1 MIILDYTPKKHKEI
15 IAACVH
21 AFREGKVIAYPTD
34 TSYGLG
40 CDITN
45 KKAVL
50 KFYRIKERGFNKPV
64 HVVVPSMAYAKS
76 VSEWNGTATKLVKNF
91 WPGALSII
99 LPRKQHNMELVN
111 KSLKRFGAGTGTV
124 GLRMPDNRI
133 ALDLASSLGEPIP
146 ATSANPGGGYDCYK
160 VSDIVEQFKNK
171 KYKPDIIIN
180 AGRLPKK
187 KPSTLVKIIENGVE
201 ILRQG
206 PVNKKQILNAVK

>member
-1 MIILDYTPKKHKEI
+1 
-15 IAACVH
+15 
-21 AFREGKVIAYPTD
+21 
-34 TSYGLG
+34 
-40 CDITN
+40 
-45 KKAVL
+45 
-50 KFYRIKERGFNKPV
+50 
-64 HVVVPSMAYAKS
+64 
-76 VSEWNGTATKLVKNF
+76 
-91 WPGALSII
+91 
-99 LPRKQHNMELVN
+99 
-111 KSLKRFGAGTGTV
+111 
-124 GLRMPDNRI
+124 MPDNRI